1 MGPTASGKTELA
13 IRLRKKF
20 PLEIISVDSAQ
31 VYRGFNI
38 GTAKPDANTLKED
51 PHRLIDIRSAG
62 ESYSVADFI
71 HDANEAVNEIVSNG
85 RVPILVGGSMLYF
98 KSFLHGID
106 DLPKADKKIRELIEE
121 KAKKEGWPS
130 LHADLA
136 KVDPVTANN
145 LHPNHS
151 NRIQRALEVYYQSG
165 TPLSKLQNLSVGKS
179 AIDLFSVL
187 QIGLT
192 IKDRSILYERIER
205 RFENMIKE
213 GLVEEVSEL
222 HAKGDLDLK
231 SPASLLVGYRQLKEW
246 CCGNLQ
252 LSDSISM
259 SIKATKN
266 LAKRQ
271 LTWLRGWDNLKSV
284 SIDLD
289 DRLLTI
295 DELENKVSKMVE
307 EHLLL

>member
-51 PHRLIDIRSAG
+51 PHRLIDIRDAG

-106 DLPKADKKIRELIEE
+106 DLPKADKKIREFIEE

-136 KVDPVTANN
+136 KVDPVTANK

-179 AIDLFSVL
+179 AVDLFSVL

-205 RFENMIKE
+205 RFENMIEE

-246 CCGNLQ
+246 CYGNLQ

-271 LTWLRGWDNLKSV
+271 LTWLRGWDELQSV
-284 SIDLD
+284 SIDFD

>member
-51 PHRLIDIRSAG
+51 PHRLIDIRNAG

-98 KSFLHGID
+98 KSFLYGID
-106 DLPKADKKIRELIEE
+106 DLPKADKKIREFIEE

-136 KVDPVTANN
+136 KVDPVTANK

-179 AIDLFSVL
+179 VIDLFSVL

-246 CCGNLQ
+246 CYGNLQ

-271 LTWLRGWDNLKSV
+271 LTWLRGWDDLQSV
-284 SIDLD
+284 SIDFD
-289 DRLLTI
+289 DRLLTM

>member
-51 PHRLIDIRSAG
+51 PHRLIDIRNAG
-62 ESYSVADFI
+62 ESYSVADFV

-106 DLPKADKKIRELIEE
+106 DLPKADKKIREFIEE

-136 KVDPVTANN
+136 KVDPVTANK

-192 IKDRSILYERIER
+192 IKDRSIP
-205 RFENMIKE
+205 
-213 GLVEEVSEL
+213 VSYT
-222 HAKGDLDLK
+222 H
-231 SPASLLVGYRQLKEW
+231 
-246 CCGNLQ
+246 
-252 LSDSISM
+252 
-259 SIKATKN
+259 
-266 LAKRQ
+266 
-271 LTWLRGWDNLKSV
+271 LTLPTIYSV
-284 SIDLD
+284 
-289 DRLLTI
+289 
-295 DELENKVSKMVE
+295 
-307 EHLLL
+307 

>member
-51 PHRLIDIRSAG
+51 PHRLIDIRNAG

-106 DLPKADKKIRELIEE
+106 DLPKADKKIREFIEE

-136 KVDPVTANN
+136 KVDTVTANK

-165 TPLSKLQNLSVGKS
+165 IPLSKLQNLSVGKS

-205 RFENMIKE
+205 RFENMIAE

-259 SIKATKN
+259 SIKVTKN
-266 LAKRQ
+266 LA
-271 LTWLRGWDNLKSV
+271 
-284 SIDLD
+284 
-289 DRLLTI
+289 
-295 DELENKVSKMVE
+295 
-307 EHLLL
+307 

>member
-1 MGPTASGKTELA
+1 M
-13 IRLRKKF
+13 
-20 PLEIISVDSAQ
+20 
-31 VYRGFNI
+31 
-38 GTAKPDANTLKED
+38 
-51 PHRLIDIRSAG
+51 
-62 ESYSVADFI
+62 
-71 HDANEAVNEIVSNG
+71 
-85 RVPILVGGSMLYF
+85 
-98 KSFLHGID
+98 
-106 DLPKADKKIRELIEE
+106 PKADKKIREFIEE

-136 KVDPVTANN
+136 KVDPVTANK

-151 NRIQRALEVYYQSG
+151 NRIQSALEVYYQSG
-165 TPLSKLQNLSVGKS
+165 TPLSKLQNLSVGKNV
-179 AIDLFSVL
+179 IDLFSVL

-205 RFENMIKE
+205 RFENMIEE

-222 HAKGDLDLK
+222 YAKGDLDLK

-271 LTWLRGWDNLKSV
+271 LTWLRGWDDLQSV
-284 SIDLD
+284 SIDFD

>member
-1 MGPTASGKTELA
+1 MGPTASGKTDLA

-38 GTAKPDANTLKED
+38 GTAKPNANTLKED
-51 PHRLIDIRSAG
+51 PHRLIDIRNAG
-62 ESYSVADFI
+62 ESYSVADFV

-106 DLPKADKKIRELIEE
+106 DLPKADKKIREFIEE

-136 KVDPVTANN
+136 KVDTVTANK

-165 TPLSKLQNLSVGKS
+165 IPLSKLQNLSVGKS

-205 RFENMIKE
+205 RFENMIEE

-222 HAKGDLDLK
+222 Y
-231 SPASLLVGYRQLKEW
+231 V
-246 CCGNLQ
+246 
-252 LSDSISM
+252 
-259 SIKATKN
+259 
-266 LAKRQ
+266 
-271 LTWLRGWDNLKSV
+271 
-284 SIDLD
+284 
-289 DRLLTI
+289 
-295 DELENKVSKMVE
+295 
-307 EHLLL
+307 